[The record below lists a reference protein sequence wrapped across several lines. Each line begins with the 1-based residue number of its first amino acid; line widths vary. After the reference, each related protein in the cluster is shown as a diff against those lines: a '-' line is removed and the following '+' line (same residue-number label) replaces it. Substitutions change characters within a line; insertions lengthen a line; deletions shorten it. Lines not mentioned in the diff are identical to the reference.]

1 MVVLKRYLFI
11 DDEMNTLSARK
22 DVMLERYGPV
32 IRVNDVTGLLV
43 QVANPFGKLPRIW
56 NSGREE
62 DKVNIIR
69 QKNAINKV

>member
-1 MVVLKRYLFI
+1 M
-11 DDEMNTLSARK
+11 DTLSARK
-22 DVMLERYGPV
+22 DVMLERHGPV
-32 IRVNDVTGLLV
+32 IRVNDVTGLLM
-43 QVANPFGKLPRIW
+43 QVANPFGKLPRVW